1 MLRACTAAFLR
12 TPFGRDRLQMHRE
25 IPFNDFFFFGMSVEK
40 AYDSGAVQN
49 IHKMTI
55 RANKEFFLKEVS
67 QLKFKSKRAFLG
79 CRRL

>member
-1 MLRACTAAFLR
+1 MIAEQF
-12 TPFGRDRLQMHRE
+12 
-25 IPFNDFFFFGMSVEK
+25 
-40 AYDSGAVQN
+40 QN